1 MIINGLP
8 VIILA
13 IYILHARCLPRQL
26 NEEVRRSNSWRQ
38 DTMEINA
45 KLYEARAELKK
56 LERARKQADIT
67 SNGTEEVA

>member
-8 VIILA
+8 IIILA
-13 IYILHARCLPRQL
+13 VYILHARWLTRQL

-38 DTMEINA
+38 NTMEINA

-56 LERARKQADIT
+56 FEWARKQADIT
-67 SNGTEEVA
+67 SNGSKKVA

>member
-13 IYILHARCLPRQL
+13 IYILHARCLTRQL

>member
-13 IYILHARCLPRQL
+13 VYILHARWLTRQL

-38 DTMEINA
+38 STMEINA
-45 KLYEARAELKK
+45 KLYEARAK
-56 LERARKQADIT
+56 LREMKRATEQADIT
-67 SNGTEEVA
+67 SNGSKKVA